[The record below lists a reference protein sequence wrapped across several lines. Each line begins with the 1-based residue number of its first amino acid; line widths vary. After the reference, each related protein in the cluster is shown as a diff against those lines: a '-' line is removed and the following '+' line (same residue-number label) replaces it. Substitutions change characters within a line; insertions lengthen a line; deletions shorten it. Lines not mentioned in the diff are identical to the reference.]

1 MWFFDTPGTPGGAS
15 IVERNFLGSKQ
26 PVWITFQV
34 CLIWGSGTPATTMTG
49 CCLSS
54 QDFSLCLTRRCQKE
68 LPRPCTRDAT
78 VLRQLCLMFVWSGV
92 QALLQWLRR
101 AAKYLSSQDFSI
113 CFQQRWQKE
122 LQGPVVG
129 MLLSRNIYT
138 LYLFDRGFRLS

>member
-1 MWFFDTPGTPGGAS
+1 M
-15 IVERNFLGSKQ
+15 
-26 PVWITFQV
+26 FQV
-34 CLIWGSGTPATTMTG
+34 CLIWGSGTPATTTTG

-101 AAKYLSSQDFSI
+101 AAKYLSRLQHMFSTKMTKRTSRPCSRDATVPEHLYFIFVWSGVQALIKQLLQFADFTPNTSVYVWPKDP
-113 CFQQRWQKE
+113 QENSKA
-122 LQGPVVG
+122 L
-129 MLLSRNIYT
+129 
-138 LYLFDRGFRLS
+138 